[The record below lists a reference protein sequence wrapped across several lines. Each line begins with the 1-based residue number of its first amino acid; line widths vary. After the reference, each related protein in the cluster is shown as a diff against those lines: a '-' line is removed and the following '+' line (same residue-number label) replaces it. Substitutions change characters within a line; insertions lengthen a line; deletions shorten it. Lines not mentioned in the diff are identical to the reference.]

1 MDETRCPSGKYNDSD
16 EESHVQHIPAHMW
29 KHVCVCVCVCVCV
42 LSHTYTHTKKNKKNN
57 DNLIQKQD
65 VGCRIF

>member
-29 KHVCVCVCVCVCV
+29 KHVCVCVCVCV